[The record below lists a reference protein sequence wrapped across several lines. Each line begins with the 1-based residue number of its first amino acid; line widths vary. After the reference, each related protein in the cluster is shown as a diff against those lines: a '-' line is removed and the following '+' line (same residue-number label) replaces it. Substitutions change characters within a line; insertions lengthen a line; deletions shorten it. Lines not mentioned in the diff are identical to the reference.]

1 MIGASKGSSTIATER
16 TPGEG
21 APGLEGAR
29 SQKPAP
35 PSPVSAGGLCCSSV
49 LRTPPGCVVRRAL
62 IVTCKCS
69 LSGRPSVRLVLF
81 IVSFV
86 GTFFS

>member
-29 SQKPAP
+29 SQKTC
-35 PSPVSAGGLCCSSV
+35 STVSSLCWRALLL
-49 LRTPPGCVVRRAL
+49 LRTPYSAWVC
-62 IVTCKCS
+62 
-69 LSGRPSVRLVLF
+69 RP
-81 IVSFV
+81 
-86 GTFFS
+86 